1 MKVKERLKKDAWAC
15 FKQKETKVRDKKKKG
30 TYDFE
35 QYALVIKDII
45 ETSGET

>member
-1 MKVKERLKKDAWAC
+1 MLEHVSNRRKLKC
-15 FKQKETKVRDKKKKG
+15 VTKKKKG

-45 ETSGET
+45 GTLGET